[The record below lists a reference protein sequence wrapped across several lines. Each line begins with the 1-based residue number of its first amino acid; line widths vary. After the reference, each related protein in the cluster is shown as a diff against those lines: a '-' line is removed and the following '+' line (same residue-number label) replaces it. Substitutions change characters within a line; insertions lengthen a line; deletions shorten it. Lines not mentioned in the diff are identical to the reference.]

1 MERVDMDQNKPTERE
16 ETLRAERH
24 VQENDIPDNS
34 SNVIMTRR
42 KVFALTGVV
51 FATTLPHLRAFVR
64 PRTRQED
71 KPAGGSS
78 QGSDSQ
84 STGQIMEKLST
95 YMSLAGEQP
104 LPDEV
109 AEKAKQHI
117 LDTFAAMISG
127 SGLPPGRQALKF
139 IHSFGGG
146 KPVATVVASPV
157 VCGPIEAALAN
168 GILAHSDETDD
179 SHGPSRS
186 HPGVSVIPAAL
197 AAGELFDVTGAR
209 FLRSVVLGYDVG
221 TRVTM
226 SMGGPG
232 YEAATHRST
241 HGTVAVFG
249 AGAAASCVAGLNVQQ
264 CRFLLDYSSQQ
275 VSGFGVWKR
284 DDAHME
290 KGFLFGGKPAA
301 GAVTAAMLIR
311 SGFTG
316 VDDVFSGPENF
327 FEAFAPR
334 DNGVIK
340 ADPSQLVDG
349 LGQRFEVTRT
359 NIKKW
364 TVGSPIQAPLDALVG
379 FAKQRS
385 FAASDVQK
393 VVVRLANDE
402 ANTVSDRDMPD
413 ICLQYLI
420 AIMLLDKTV
429 TFASIHDKARMRDPA
444 VMRERAKVEVV
455 ADARIDAR
463 RPRREAI
470 VEITFT
476 DGTQLSDWV
485 RDVRGTADNPMTSD
499 EVIAKAR
506 ELITPVLGAA
516 KCSTLIKK
524 VFALET
530 IKNIH
535 ELRPALQRDS

>member
-16 ETLRAERH
+16 ETLCAERH
-24 VQENDIPDNS
+24 VQEDDIPDNS

-51 FATTLPHLRAFVR
+51 FATTLPHLRAFAR
-64 PRTRQED
+64 PSTRQEN

-84 STGQIMEKLST
+84 STGQIMEKLSN

-249 AGAAASCVAGLNVQQ
+249 AGAAAGCVAGLNAF
-264 CRFLLDYSSQQ
+264 CSTTARSRYPDL
-275 VSGFGVWKR
+275 VSGSVMTLIWKR
-284 DDAHME
+284 ASSS
-290 KGFLFGGKPAA
+290 A
-301 GAVTAAMLIR
+301 GNRPLEQSPPR
-311 SGFTG
+311 CSSGL
-316 VDDVFSGPENF
+316 DS
-327 FEAFAPR
+327 R
-334 DNGVIK
+334 
-340 ADPSQLVDG
+340 
-349 LGQRFEVTRT
+349 
-359 NIKKW
+359 
-364 TVGSPIQAPLDALVG
+364 GSTTY
-379 FAKQRS
+379 S
-385 FAASDVQK
+385 
-393 VVVRLANDE
+393 
-402 ANTVSDRDMPD
+402 
-413 ICLQYLI
+413 
-420 AIMLLDKTV
+420 
-429 TFASIHDKARMRDPA
+429 
-444 VMRERAKVEVV
+444 
-455 ADARIDAR
+455 
-463 RPRREAI
+463 
-470 VEITFT
+470 
-476 DGTQLSDWV
+476 
-485 RDVRGTADNPMTSD
+485 
-499 EVIAKAR
+499 
-506 ELITPVLGAA
+506 PVLRI
-516 KCSTLIKK
+516 SSRHLR
-524 VFALET
+524 LET
-530 IKNIH
+530 MV
-535 ELRPALQRDS
+535 